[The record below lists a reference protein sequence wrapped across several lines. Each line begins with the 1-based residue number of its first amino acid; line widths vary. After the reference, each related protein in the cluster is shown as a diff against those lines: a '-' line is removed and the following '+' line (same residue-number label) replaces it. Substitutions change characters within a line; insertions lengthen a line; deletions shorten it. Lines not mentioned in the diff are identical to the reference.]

1 MLVLPRSRDPDDGKA
16 LLQRVVAAADRT
28 SNVAGPDGGSF
39 MTVFENL
46 KTHFHLTWWSEE
58 VAAGGMGAGAAASEE
73 TPSSLRLL
81 KAARGA
87 DIVLALISTS
97 QGIDQAMDDSGTS
110 AVALLRAQEM
120 SAVVRALDGLAE
132 LPTKQA
138 GDFRNGPS
146 SS

>member
-1 MLVLPRSRDPDDGKA
+1 MNWKDLSAGSRRRQSPA
-16 LLQRVVAAADRT
+16 P
-28 SNVAGPDGGSF
+28 AGGGRCRPHIERGGSF
-39 MTVFENL
+39 MAVFENL

>member
-1 MLVLPRSRDPDDGKA
+1 MA
-16 LLQRVVAAADRT
+16 
-28 SNVAGPDGGSF
+28 
-39 MTVFENL
+39 VFENL

-58 VAAGGMGAGAAASEE
+58 VAAGGMGARAAASEE

-110 AVALLRAQEM
+110 VALLRAQEM